1 MIHPFAK
8 RQRPRQ
14 QGATLVVVLVVLVL
28 IMMLGIVAVGSS
40 NTQVKLAGNLQFDNN
55 AMNNAEI
62 AVSSA
67 ENWLSTGSNI
77 RDAGFTSYSSA
88 NTPHLYPTASTAAA
102 VVSPLTTNFTSS
114 NAKCVDNNTVCVS
127 SYVIQLMSVG
137 NSLVGSSQSVGG
149 RATTTCN
156 KVNTYQI
163 IGHGVSGRGAKKTV
177 VSYYSV
183 LNCAQI

>member
-1 MIHPFAK
+1 MNHPLAS
-8 RQRPRQ
+8 RSRPRQ
-14 QGATLVVVLVVLVL
+14 HGATLVVVLVVLVL

-40 NTQVKLAGNLQFDNN
+40 NTQFKLASNLQFDNN
-55 AMNNAEI
+55 AMNNAEL

-67 ENWLSTGSNI
+67 ESWLSSGSNI
-77 RDAGFTSYSSA
+77 RDTGFSSYSSA
-88 NTPHLYPTASTAAA
+88 NTPQLYPTASTAAA
-102 VVSPLTTNFTSS
+102 VVSPLTTSFTSA
-114 NAKCVDNNTVCVS
+114 NAKCVDSNTACAS

-137 NSLVGSSQSVGG
+137 NSLVGSSQAVGG

-163 IGHGVSGRGAKKTV
+163 IGRGAAGRGASKTV

-183 LNCAQI
+183 LSCLEI